1 MLNADIFNDNYNVN
15 ERDDDSDFDDLGK
28 FYFYI
33 FWHLSMEPKRL
44 RDGDYEG

>member
-1 MLNADIFNDNYNVN
+1 MLNADIFNDNYNVD
-15 ERDDDSDFDDLGK
+15 ERDDEFDYDDLGK
-28 FYFYI
+28 FYF

>member
-33 FWHLSMEPKRL
+33 FLAPIHGAKKIA
-44 RDGDYEG
+44 